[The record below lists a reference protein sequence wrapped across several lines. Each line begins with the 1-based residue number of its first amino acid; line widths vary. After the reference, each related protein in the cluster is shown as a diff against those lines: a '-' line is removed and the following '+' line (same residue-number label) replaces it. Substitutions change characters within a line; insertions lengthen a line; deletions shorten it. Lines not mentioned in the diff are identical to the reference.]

1 MAKTKK
7 QRVRTSPAPLVRLGP
22 KNQVTI
28 PKSIAISLQIEIGD
42 ILEPSIENGKVVF
55 TPKRLVE
62 KVAVPK
68 LTKME
73 QQFLVSAKK
82 KIDAINKDMRKSKGL
97 TEAETKVAAKAGL
110 IDPDQRWWWLEAWQ
124 KGERE
129 AEDDFVKGRVSPPL
143 QSANEL
149 VGYLRSLKA

>member
-1 MAKTKK
+1 MAKTKR
-7 QRVRTSPAPLVRLGP
+7 QRVKTSLTPLVRLGP

-28 PKSIAISLQIEIGD
+28 PKSIAISLRIEIGD

-62 KVAVPK
+62 KLAAPK
-68 LTKME
+68 LTKKE
-73 QQFLVSAKK
+73 QQLLAAAKK

-97 TEAETKVAAKAGL
+97 TEAETKAAAKAGL

-129 AEDDFVKGRVSPPL
+129 AERDIAEGRTETFA
-143 QSANEL
+143 SAEAFLNS
-149 VGYLRSLKA
+149 LRS